1 MAAESTA
8 ISLTSSFY
16 LNNFYRYN
24 RNAIKTLDRKEFST
38 TELSYEDTRA
48 LKRALSKLDDFDY
61 DSNEEASEN
70 MLSAINA
77 FAATYNHTLE
87 TSSSK
92 DSDLYRLNRQLKEL
106 SKKYEAGLDDLG
118 IRLDDDGKMKI
129 SQDILKGSTAKEL
142 GKVFSED
149 SDYMRGMKRISKR
162 MNNEAYDD
170 VYAMLTGCG
179 GRLNIIL

>member
-1 MAAESTA
+1 MAAETTA
-8 ISLTSSFY
+8 VSLTSSFY

-61 DSNEEASEN
+61 DNDEETSDN

-77 FAATYNHTLE
+77 FAATYNHTIE

-92 DSDLYRLNRQLKEL
+92 DSDLYRLNRQLQEL
-106 SKKYEAGLDDLG
+106 SKKYEDELDDLG
-118 IRLDDDGKMKI
+118 IRIGDDGKLNI
-129 SQDILKGSTAKEL
+129 SQDILKASTSKEL
-142 GKVFSED
+142 GKVFSDD
-149 SDYMRGMKRISKR
+149 SDYMRGMKHISKR

-170 VYAMLTGCG
+170 VYAQLTGCG